1 MATATDYL
9 EKAKSIRSTN
19 IFDKSKGT
27 LTSSAIGAGVGI
39 LVGYSR
45 GYNILFSAFIGGA
58 LGGLTSYF
66 LTKNDK

>member
-1 MATATDYL
+1 METATNYL

-19 IFDKSKGT
+19 IFDKTKGT

-58 LGGLTSYF
+58 LGGLTSYL
-66 LTKNDK
+66 LTKNEK

>member
-1 MATATDYL
+1 MENAKNYL

-19 IFDKSKGT
+19 LFDKTKGT

-39 LVGYSR
+39 LMGYSR

-58 LGGLTSYF
+58 LGGLTSYL

>member
-1 MATATDYL
+1 MENAKNYL

-19 IFDKSKGT
+19 LFDKTKGT

-39 LVGYSR
+39 LIGYSR

-58 LGGLTSYF
+58 LGGLTSYL